1 MVLTNVGRLD
11 RCESRGQLISDLA
24 KRRNTSL
31 EVAGSQIVRPGPPQP
46 SIILR
51 PGIRALAAGEERYT
65 VPGAGVIAIA
75 IHAGDHVRLVDV
87 EGMQR
92 CEWLPTA
99 QG

>member
-1 MVLTNVGRLD
+1 MWAVLIGARAVASLSATLSQTAEHFIGSCQPTAFPPRSAAAFDDHPRLL
-11 RCESRGQLISDLA
+11 SAKNGGLIA
-24 KRRNTSL
+24 
-31 EVAGSQIVRPGPPQP
+31 V
-46 SIILR
+46 
-51 PGIRALAAGEERYT
+51 
-65 VPGAGVIAIA
+65 A

>member
-1 MVLTNVGRLD
+1 LLSAKNG
-11 RCESRGQLISDLA
+11 GLIA
-24 KRRNTSL
+24 
-31 EVAGSQIVRPGPPQP
+31 V
-46 SIILR
+46 
-51 PGIRALAAGEERYT
+51 
-65 VPGAGVIAIA
+65 A

>member
-1 MVLTNVGRLD
+1 
-11 RCESRGQLISDLA
+11 
-24 KRRNTSL
+24 L
-31 EVAGSQIVRPGPPQP
+31 EVASPQPFRPGPPQP
-46 SIILR
+46 STIIR
-51 PGIRALAAGEERYT
+51 PGLRALALGEERYT
-65 VPGAGVIAIA
+65 VPGGGVIAVA